1 MSRYLSACAS
11 IMGGCEEIKYASTAK
26 YLGVMLCSGKCF
38 SVDVHYAKSNF
49 YSKFNSVFH
58 KGAKFHN
65 ELILLHIVAAYCKP
79 YLFYCTEGLDLSV
92 RQLRSLDHAWCCAI
106 SHIFHVTGADVNL
119 ISHYTATVP
128 FDELLRNRRLNFING
143 LCSASN
149 TVLWYIYNA
158 KVNRFAVDNIAK
170 L

>member
-1 MSRYLSACAS
+1 MR
-11 IMGGCEEIKYASTAK
+11 
-26 YLGVMLCSGKCF
+26 
-38 SVDVHYAKSNF
+38 
-49 YSKFNSVFH
+49 
-58 KGAKFHN
+58 GA
-65 ELILLHIVAAYCKP
+65 VQY
-79 YLFYCTEGLDLSV
+79 
-92 RQLRSLDHAWCCAI
+92 RI
-106 SHIFHVTGADVNL
+106 SFIHRPITGADVSL

-149 TVLWYIYNA
+149 TVLCYIYNA